1 MNYITMALDASE
13 LVTSNVALSARIW
26 ITISGYICHEVRAY
40 TLCVCALVRKLPVT
54 GSALTPPVAGCEANT
69 YFENSPKINI
79 VSKRAEPE
87 MRRFKAQNS

>member
-1 MNYITMALDASE
+1 LNYITMALDASE

-26 ITISGYICHEVRAY
+26 ITISGEVRAY